1 MQMHID
7 GKPLPAGSVTKRI
20 IRSLLLLFIIYQ
32 TLLYISKAPER
43 RRANN
48 QYQNVMRQSF
58 QYNQQ
63 MAIQQQAQFQQQNQL
78 LQQGNSKAHNVDSG
92 DKFDSGE
99 RTIHGHDM
107 SQWYTKLKLSIFHL
121 KTF

>member
-1 MQMHID
+1 MHID
-7 GKPLPAGSVTKRI
+7 GKPLPAGSLVKRL

-43 RRANN
+43 RRANT

-63 MAIQQQAQFQQQNQL
+63 MAMQQQAQFQQQNQL
-78 LQQGNSKAHNVDSG
+78 LQQGSSTQHNVASNENE
-92 DKFDSGE
+92 DKFGNGE
-99 RTIHGHDM
+99 RAIHGMDM
-107 SQWYTKLKLSIFHL
+107 SKWYKKW
-121 KTF
+121 